1 VYRSG
6 KQAYIIC
13 KGSPESMLKIIGFK
27 NDEKAKIE
35 AKLAQYKVEGV
46 QPIIYAKKALSVAE
60 MAAYES

>member
-1 VYRSG
+1 
-6 KQAYIIC
+6 
-13 KGSPESMLKIIGFK
+13 MLKIIGFK